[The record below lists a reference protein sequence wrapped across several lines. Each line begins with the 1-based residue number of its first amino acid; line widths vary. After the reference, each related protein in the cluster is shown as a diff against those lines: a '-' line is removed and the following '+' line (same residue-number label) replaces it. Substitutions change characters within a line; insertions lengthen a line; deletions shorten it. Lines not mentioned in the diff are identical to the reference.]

1 MPTTIYTINHHQG
14 RQPFA
19 QTFGL
24 SFNLCGNMYDQS
36 WESKILR
43 GCRAGKAK
51 YQQMLYEMFYGKML
65 SVCQRYTQ
73 SGEEARDIL
82 QEGFIKVFQN
92 LSHFKA
98 EGSLEGW
105 IRRIMVNTA
114 ITQYHKQR
122 KLQANLSIEEDIN
135 AFNSLSNDDD
145 SVYRKIAYEDL
156 LRLIRELP
164 RLIRRFLI
172 STPLRGIITA
182 KLPNCSKSMRG
193 LPNQTWPRPAATC
206 KTN

>member
-1 MPTTIYTINHHQG
+1 
-14 RQPFA
+14 
-19 QTFGL
+19 
-24 SFNLCGNMYDQS
+24 MYDQS

-105 IRRIMVNTA
+105 IRRIMINTA

-122 KLQANLSIEEDIN
+122 KLQANLSIEEDIK

-145 SVYRKIAYEDL
+145 SVYRKLAYEDL

-164 RLIRRFLI
+164 PAYQTVFNLYAIEGYNHREIAELLQINEG
-172 STPLRGIITA
+172 T
-182 KLPNCSKSMRG
+182 SKSNLAKARRHLQNKLMQFTEDKSLTRYAG
-193 LPNQTWPRPAATC
+193 
-206 KTN
+206 